1 MRRRD
6 LLKSAAV
13 PAVAG
18 ALGLGGTAFAAD
30 AASRPTAAAR
40 PAAAARTKP
49 LRVQVVMFDGVEEQD
64 FIGPYE
70 VFSAAKRFRGAPVE
84 TTYVALDGPRT
95 VEAAYGSKI
104 AVEHGWAPEEA
115 DILVVPGGGSEVK
128 EGVPGVDQEVRRGAL
143 PRAIAAAK
151 RPGLTIAGVCTGAFL
166 LSAAGITK
174 GRPCTT
180 HHKLKDQLQKQGGLI
195 HNARVVD
202 DGDLVT
208 SGGITS
214 GIDLALWIVQRELG
228 SDLAVD
234 MEDILEHERRGA
246 VWRSAA

>member
-1 MRRRD
+1 M
-6 LLKSAAV
+6 
-13 PAVAG
+13 AG
-18 ALGLGGTAFAAD
+18 ALGLGGGTAFAAD
-30 AASRPTAAAR
+30 TAARPAAAR
-40 PAAAARTKP
+40 PAAAARTGP

-70 VFSAAKRFRGAPVE
+70 VFAAAKRFRGAAVE

-104 AVEHGWAPEEA
+104 TVDHGWAPDAA
-115 DILVVPGGGSEVK
+115 DVLVVPGGGSGVK

-143 PRAIAAAK
+143 PRAIAAAR

-180 HHKLKDQLQKQGGLI
+180 HHKLKDELQKQGGI
-195 HNARVVD
+195 VRNARVVD

-214 GIDLALWIVQRELG
+214 GIDLALWVVQRELG